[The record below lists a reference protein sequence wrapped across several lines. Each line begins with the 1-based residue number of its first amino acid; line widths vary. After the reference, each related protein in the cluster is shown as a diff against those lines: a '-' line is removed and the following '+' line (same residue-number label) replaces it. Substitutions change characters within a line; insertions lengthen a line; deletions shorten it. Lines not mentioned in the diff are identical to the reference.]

1 MRQKQW
7 FLSVLLFSV
16 SILFLL
22 FSKNFFRQPPAPQN
36 QLALPSISVP
46 QADLVLLANK
56 DYYPVLKQHFQ
67 QAHKSIL
74 GTVYLFKTTS
84 YRDNEPSDLLR
95 ELIAARKRNVDV
107 DLVMDLSDED
117 RESKETNIRTG
128 LMLQKAGIKVRYDT
142 VDIIT
147 HSKAFVIDDRYCFV
161 GSHNLTHSAMS
172 MNEELS
178 LFIDSPEMAHKIT
191 DFIRQIPLSSEP
203 LREEKKVSKEAPAGS
218 GE

>member
-7 FLSVLLFSV
+7 FLSILLFSV
-16 SILFLL
+16 SISFLL
-22 FSKNFFRQPPAPQN
+22 FSKNFFSQPPSPEN
-36 QLALPSISVP
+36 LSLPSVP
-46 QADLVLLANK
+46 VSQANLILLANK

-74 GTVYLFKTTS
+74 GTVFLFRTS
-84 YRDNEPSDLLR
+84 GYRGNEPSDLVQ

-107 DLVMDLSDED
+107 DLVMDLSDD
-117 RESKETNIRTG
+117 QAESNDTNIRTG
-128 LMLQKAGIKVRYDT
+128 LMLQKAGIKVRYDS

-178 LFIDSPEMAHKIT
+178 LLIDSPEMAKKIS
-191 DFIRQIPLSSEP
+191 DFIHQIPLSPEPFKEEERVGAAAPTGSSE
-203 LREEKKVSKEAPAGS
+203 
-218 GE
+218 